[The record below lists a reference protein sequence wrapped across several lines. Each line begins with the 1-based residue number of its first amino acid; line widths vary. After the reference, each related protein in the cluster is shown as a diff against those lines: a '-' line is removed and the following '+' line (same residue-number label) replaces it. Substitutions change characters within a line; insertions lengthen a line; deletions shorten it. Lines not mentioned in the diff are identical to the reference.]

1 MAVRGHDYAPAP
13 EAYRRTARVAP
24 AVGAEVVL
32 AQPRGFCA
40 GVSRAV
46 DTVERALSL
55 YGRPVYVFHEIVHN
69 GHVVADLAA
78 RGAVFVDAIAD
89 IPVGA
94 TTVFSAHGVS
104 RAVYAAAAARG
115 LRVIDATCPL
125 VQKVHVQAKR
135 YARLGYELVLIGH
148 QGHEEVEGTVG
159 SVDQPVHVVA
169 TVADVAALD
178 LPATARVAYV
188 TQTTL
193 SVDDT
198 AAVIKA
204 LEARFA
210 GLVGPALDDIC
221 YATLNRQRAVRGL
234 ASMVDLFLVIG
245 AANSSNSNRLRE
257 VAENEGVPA
266 YLLPDASALNPD
278 WLNGASRIGVTA
290 GASAPE
296 HLVTQLCTRLVE
308 LGARLVV
315 EMPDVPEGVSFRL
328 PSFLAVPS
336 RPRARLL
343 AAPTTA

>member
-148 QGHEEVEGTVG
+148 EGHEDVEGTVG
-159 SVDQPVHVVA
+159 SVDQP
-169 TVADVAALD
+169 ALD